1 MSEKTRIYPVALAQA
16 PGYTDPSLARLVAET
31 LQAADFAPRKNE
43 RILVKANLLRAT
55 ADGLACTHPAVVKA
69 ACQYVLDH
77 GASVRVGDS
86 PGFGSA
92 RSVARDIGLTDAL
105 APLGVAVIN
114 LDHPTIRRLPCG
126 LHAGIS
132 RRVYDH
138 DRLLNLPKLKAHG
151 QMRVTGAVK
160 NLFGCVAGV
169 RKAVAHF
176 LHGDKQNR
184 FPSLLLD
191 VREVL
196 PPTHSLLDGIVAM
209 HVKGPVDGSPYALG
223 LLASAASPLALDTA
237 LYTLLGLNSGDVPI
251 WQEAVRRG
259 LPDSDPANLFFPLEQ
274 PGAFETGGL
283 QLPQTLKPESF
294 NPVRLTVSTCRR
306 IWARRPRIR

>member
-1 MSEKTRIYPVALAQA
+1 MSDNTRTFPVVLAHA
-16 PGYTDPSLARLVAET
+16 PGYTDPTLARLVAET
-31 LQAADFAPRKNE
+31 LQAAGFTPGRSE

-77 GASVRVGDS
+77 GARVEVGDS

-92 RSVARDIGLTDAL
+92 RSVARDIGLTEAL
-105 APLGVAVIN
+105 APLGVSVVN
-114 LDHPTIRRLPCG
+114 LDHARARQLPCG
-126 LHAGIS
+126 LRVGIAG
-132 RRVYDH
+132 RVYDY
-138 DRLLNLPKLKAHG
+138 DRLLNLPKLKTHG

-176 LHGDKQNR
+176 RHGDQQNR
-184 FPSLLLD
+184 FPALLLEI
-191 VREVL
+191 REVL

-223 LLASAASPLALDTA
+223 LLASAVSPLALDTA
-237 LYTLLGLNSGDVPI
+237 LYTLLGLSPDAVPI
-251 WQEAVRRG
+251 WKEAVGRS
-259 LPDSDPANLFFPLEQ
+259 LPDSDPSNLIFPLEE
-274 PGAFETGGL
+274 PAAFDAGGL
-283 QLPQTLKPESF
+283 QIPQTLKPQSF
-294 NPVRLTVSTCRR
+294 NPVRLAISTCRR
-306 IWARRPRIR
+306 IWARRPRLR